1 MIFMRQPGFGRGQER
16 PRGLGCCAVAKV
28 LYLAAGG
35 SAMNGTACARHAASA
50 GGRGAPLL
58 ALLAAMLLILAGCS
72 TPTTYLARPLAEPA
86 APALPKRVLLVP
98 PDVNVVEVTVGGI
111 GEKDAEWSRQAAD
124 NLLAS
129 LRGQA
134 GKGDLFELVVMPE
147 LSQEEKDAVDAH
159 RAMFELVAASASE
172 YGLSTYTF
180 WKQRAAKLHY
190 TVGPGLGFLAQK
202 SGADAALFI
211 SAEDAVST
219 GGRLAVLAA
228 TIILFGMPAITPGY
242 SYLAAGIVDLAS
254 GNLLWH
260 NFDWN
265 IARRDLRKPQDA
277 DGLLTEV
284 FSSFPRNGNGSAR
297 KP

>member
-1 MIFMRQPGFGRGQER
+1 MTRSPSAHD
-16 PRGLGCCAVAKV
+16 AV
-28 LYLAAGG
+28 
-35 SAMNGTACARHAASA
+35 SA
-50 GGRGAPLL
+50 GWRGSLLFALTAALLL
-58 ALLAAMLLILAGCS
+58 ALSGCS

-86 APALPKRVLLVP
+86 APALPKRVLVVP
-98 PDVNVVEVTVGGI
+98 PDVNVVEVTAGGI

-129 LRGQA
+129 LRGHA
-134 GKGDLFELVVMPE
+134 GKGDLFELVPMPE
-147 LSQEEKDAVDAH
+147 LTQEEKDALEAH
-159 RAMFELVAASASE
+159 RAMFDLVAGSASE
-172 YGLSTYTF
+172 HALSTYTF
-180 WKQRAAKLHY
+180 WKERAAKLHY
-190 TVGPGLGFLAQK
+190 TVGPGLGFLAEK

-228 TIILFGMPAITPGY
+228 TILLFGMPAIAPGY
-242 SYLAAGIVDLAS
+242 SYLAAGIVELSS

-284 FSSFPRNGNGSAR
+284 FASFPRNGNGSIPR
-297 KP
+297 P

>member
-1 MIFMRQPGFGRGQER
+1 MKGIVLAVCALRRPVPGLALRAMLA
-16 PRGLGCCAVAKV
+16 GL
-28 LYLAAGG
+28 
-35 SAMNGTACARHAASA
+35 
-50 GGRGAPLL
+50 LL
-58 ALLAAMLLILAGCS
+58 ALAGCS
-72 TPTTYLARPLAEPA
+72 TPTTYLARTLAEPA

-111 GEKDAEWSRQAAD
+111 GEKDAEWSRQAAE

-129 LRGQA
+129 LRGHA
-134 GKGDLFELVVMPE
+134 GRGDLFELVPMPA
-147 LSQEEKDAVDAH
+147 LTQEEKDVVDAH

-172 YGLSTYTF
+172 YGLSTYSF
-180 WKQRAAKLHY
+180 WKERAARLHY
-190 TVGPGLGFLAQK
+190 TVGPGLGFLAEK

-219 GGRLAVLAA
+219 GGRLTVLLA
-228 TIILFGMPAITPGY
+228 TVFLFGMPAITPGY

-284 FSSFPRNGNGSAR
+284 FASFPRNGAAR

>member
-1 MIFMRQPGFGRGQER
+1 MIFMRHPAGPG
-16 PRGLGCCAVAKV
+16 LHLSCCLADKV
-28 LYLAAGG
+28 LYLPLPGGYAMKGIATIGHAISAAW
-35 SAMNGTACARHAASA
+35 
-50 GGRGAPLL
+50 RGPGLF
-58 ALLAAMLLILAGCS
+58 ALLAALVLFLPGCS

-86 APALPKRVLLVP
+86 APGLPKRVLVVP
-98 PDVNVVEVTVGGI
+98 PEVNVVEVTAGGI
-111 GEKDAEWSRQAAD
+111 GEKDKEWSQQATE
-124 NLLAS
+124 NLLTS

-134 GKGDLFELVVMPE
+134 GKGDLFELVPMPV
-147 LSQEEKDAVDAH
+147 LTQEEKDAVDAH
-159 RAMFELVAASASE
+159 RAMFDLVAANASQHA
-172 YGLSTYTF
+172 LSTYSF
-180 WKQRAAKLHY
+180 WKERAAKLHY
-190 TVGPGLGFLAQK
+190 TVGPGLGFLAEK

-228 TIILFGMPAITPGY
+228 TILLFGMPAITPGY
-242 SYLAAGIVDLAS
+242 SYLAAGIVELSS

-284 FSSFPRNGNGSAR
+284 FASFPRNGNGAR
-297 KP
+297 P

>member
-1 MIFMRQPGFGRGQER
+1 MGPTHPVGT
-16 PRGLGCCAVAKV
+16 GCCAARKV
-28 LYLAAGG
+28 LYLALSGEQ
-35 SAMNGTACARHAASA
+35 AMIGIASA
-50 GGRGAPLL
+50 SVAVSAGWRRSGLL
-58 ALLAAMLLILAGCS
+58 ASLAALLIALAGCS

-86 APALPKRVLLVP
+86 APALPLRVLLVP
-98 PDVNVVEVTVGGI
+98 PEVNVVEVTVGGI

-129 LRGQA
+129 LRGHVS
-134 GKGDLFELVVMPE
+134 KGDLFELVPMPE
-147 LSQEEKDAVDAH
+147 LTQEEKDAVDAH

-172 YGLSTYTF
+172 YALSTHTF
-180 WKQRAAKLHY
+180 WKERAAKLHY
-190 TVGPGLGFLAQK
+190 TVGPGLGFLARK

-219 GGRLAVLAA
+219 GGRLAVLVA
-228 TIILFGMPAITPGY
+228 TVFMFGMPAITPGY
-242 SYLAAGIVDLAS
+242 SYLAAGIVDLSS

-277 DGLLTEV
+277 EGLLTEV
-284 FSSFPRNGNGSAR
+284 LASFPRNGNGSAR